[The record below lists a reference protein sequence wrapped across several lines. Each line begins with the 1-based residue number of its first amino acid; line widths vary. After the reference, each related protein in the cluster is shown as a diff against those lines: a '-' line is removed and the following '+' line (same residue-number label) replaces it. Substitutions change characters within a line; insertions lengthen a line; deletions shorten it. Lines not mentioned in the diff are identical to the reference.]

1 MASVSSFAQLPEG
14 HGRGGGDVERV
25 YSVCH
30 GNLDHIVG
38 AFNHL
43 ACESVALGA
52 HDDGQPRFCF
62 QTGAVEGD
70 GLVAKRHRD
79 GFETK
84 FAQGRDGRFEPRPRK
99 KENGAHGDA
108 NGATVERVARGCR

>member
-1 MASVSSFAQLPEG
+1 MASVSSFAQLPEC
-14 HGRGGGDVERV
+14 HGRGSGHVEGV

-43 ACESVALGA
+43 VCESVALGA

-62 QTGAVEGD
+62 QAGAVG
-70 GLVAKRHRD
+70 G
-79 GFETK
+79 GWT
-84 FAQGRDGRFEPRPRK
+84 
-99 KENGAHGDA
+99 
-108 NGATVERVARGCR
+108 GCKAP